1 MERRA
6 APVGARARIV
16 GAQQAAFAQQMT
28 RLLADMARD
37 AVSDLR
43 EGAPAAAPAVVAA
56 ATPARQDL
64 PPAAGEAQAELAE
77 DAVQAVAIA
86 AVPALLSVPWVAPT
100 VVQAVPSPAVDSP
113 AGVTPTGW
121 SPNADRTAHAPQVGP
136 DAKAAQAAQ
145 VSLAPRSAAS
155 AVPSA
160 QAAPPGAE
168 ATVSVPVGV
177 VSVSALPVA
186 TAVVAVAAQPFAAIA
201 MPVLAVSA
209 DAPALEVA
217 GGPVDGATAGHAA
230 GASLPGAPVVRGVAV
245 AGLAAVAAPRAQPPS
260 TLSWTGAVPASDTRL
275 LVPLPSTGQE
285 SGPAVAAAAGP
296 SSAASVSDADPRM
309 ALGWASGLGWLPA
322 APHHSSAAAAVSA
335 PAAAAAPA
343 LLLPA
348 QAGLPGQLQLQINLP
363 DLGPLRLDMQLDAA
377 GQAQLLLQTGSAA
390 LAQTLGEHTHQL
402 VDAMRELG
410 LAVQVDVRHDS
421 AGTSGSAGSG
431 GNPSSQQGTG
441 QGGFQSANQG
451 ANTHPHRQA
460 QSTADTLAPAASRPV
475 PAHPDNAL
483 SYYA

>member
-1 MERRA
+1 MLS
-6 APVGARARIV
+6 GK
-16 GAQQAAFAQQMT
+16 
-28 RLLADMARD
+28 
-37 AVSDLR
+37 
-43 EGAPAAAPAVVAA
+43 
-56 ATPARQDL
+56 
-64 PPAAGEAQAELAE
+64 
-77 DAVQAVAIA
+77 
-86 AVPALLSVPWVAPT
+86 LLSLSEMLDPIVA
-100 VVQAVPSPAVDSP
+100 
-113 AGVTPTGW
+113 
-121 SPNADRTAHAPQVGP
+121 
-136 DAKAAQAAQ
+136 
-145 VSLAPRSAAS
+145 
-155 AVPSA
+155 
-160 QAAPPGAE
+160 
-168 ATVSVPVGV
+168 
-177 VSVSALPVA
+177 
-186 TAVVAVAAQPFAAIA
+186 
-201 MPVLAVSA
+201 
-209 DAPALEVA
+209 
-217 GGPVDGATAGHAA
+217 
-230 GASLPGAPVVRGVAV
+230 GAPVVRGVAV

-343 LLLPA
+343 LPLPA

-363 DLGPLRLDMQLDAA
+363 DLGPLRLDMQLDAS

-441 QGGFQSANQG
+441 HGGFQSANQG
-451 ANTHPHRQA
+451 ANTHPHRQS
-460 QSTADTLAPAASRPV
+460 QSTADTLAPAASRPA